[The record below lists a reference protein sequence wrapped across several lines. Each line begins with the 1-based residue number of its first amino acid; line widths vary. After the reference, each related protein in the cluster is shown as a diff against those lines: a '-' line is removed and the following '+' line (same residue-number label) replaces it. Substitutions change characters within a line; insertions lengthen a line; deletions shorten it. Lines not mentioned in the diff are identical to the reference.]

1 MPLSLLFE
9 SIVVSLLSL
18 LVRHAIGAWRCI
30 LKMAIAQT
38 GLHRVLSPPTTLTTP
53 RVKDKSGSKRCLSAN
68 GNSVYLIDTLSKV
81 PTYLF
86 FATAFRP
93 AVQPHPASIVNK

>member
-1 MPLSLLFE
+1 MYIKNGDRADRLASRPFS
-9 SIVVSLLSL
+9 
-18 LVRHAIGAWRCI
+18 
-30 LKMAIAQT
+30 
-38 GLHRVLSPPTTLTTP
+38 PTTLTTP

>member
-1 MPLSLLFE
+1 MYIKNGDRADRLASRPFS
-9 SIVVSLLSL
+9 
-18 LVRHAIGAWRCI
+18 
-30 LKMAIAQT
+30 
-38 GLHRVLSPPTTLTTP
+38 PTTLTTP
-53 RVKDKSGSKRCLSAN
+53 RVKDKSGSKRCLFAN